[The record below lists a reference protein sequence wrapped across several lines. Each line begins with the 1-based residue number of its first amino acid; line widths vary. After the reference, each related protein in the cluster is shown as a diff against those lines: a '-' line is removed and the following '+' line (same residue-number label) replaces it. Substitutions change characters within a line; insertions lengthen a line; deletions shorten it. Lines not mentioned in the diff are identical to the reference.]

1 MLSFFRSEPNLLAK
15 LTHVYG
21 LTLESIKQVQ
31 HFLFDCFFM
40 TFLLELLFV
49 FVFNQ
54 VNDLLVFINVLSG
67 PLVQVLDDTFELH
80 SDRVE
85 VVLIVL
91 VSQMVEICV

>member
-1 MLSFFRSEPNLLAK
+1 
-15 LTHVYG
+15 
-21 LTLESIKQVQ
+21 
-31 HFLFDCFFM
+31 M
-40 TFLLELLFV
+40 TFLLKLLFV

-54 VNDLLVFINVLSG
+54 VDDLLVFVNVLSG

-91 VSQMVEICV
+91 VSQMIEIGV